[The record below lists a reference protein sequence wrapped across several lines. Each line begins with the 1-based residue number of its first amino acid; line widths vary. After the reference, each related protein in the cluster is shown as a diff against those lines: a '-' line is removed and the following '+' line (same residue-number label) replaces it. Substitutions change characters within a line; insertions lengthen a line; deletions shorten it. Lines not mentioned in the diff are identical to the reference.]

1 MANVEAGIVVEWL
14 RTAEIK
20 GTEDGVVLFA
30 LNLRGVLHLH
40 HKTHS
45 GEIVK
50 PTGKLSAML

>member
-20 GTEDGVVLFA
+20 GTEDGVVIYA

-50 PTGKLSAML
+50 MTGKLAVMI